1 MFLQSV
7 HLRDVLSFRDAK
19 VDLKPLNVLI
29 GANGSGKSNFLD
41 AISLLPGFTADSA
54 AFLRTQGG
62 AGAWLSKGIGAGPA
76 AKLAFQF
83 GAGNGYEIVFGG
95 SRLSL
100 HIYAEYLRKA
110 GSKAPALTRHES
122 AISGRSPLAG
132 HFRAEKPAPDR
143 SILNYLFPAQSEWR
157 EWQEKLRPIR
167 TYRLGGLNEIRN
179 GVPIGSGDPYLS
191 QTGENLAKV
200 VHDFYQAGLAN
211 GVDEALHRF
220 GESYQS
226 VKHDVSG
233 QYWALKIVEDRLNDS
248 ISASRISDGT
258 LRFLQLLVILR
269 HPVPPSLILIE
280 EPELGLHPDA
290 IGIVAEELLEASE
303 RTQLIIST
311 HSPELI
317 TALQHVPDS
326 ILVCE
331 KDFDNATTLRRLDKA
346 SIRRWLQVYSSLGE
360 TWRSGAIGG
369 NRW

>member
-19 VDLKPLNVLI
+19 VELKPLNVLI

-41 AISLLPGFTADSA
+41 ALSLLTGFTEDSS

-62 AGAWLSKGIGAGPA
+62 PGAWLSKGVGAGPA
-76 AKLAFQF
+76 AKLAFRF
-83 GAGNGYEIVFGG
+83 EEKLEYETVFGVFG
-95 SRLSL
+95 VSL
-100 HIYAEYLRKA
+100 HIYAEYLRRT
-110 GSKAPALTRHES
+110 GSKVSALTRHES
-122 AISGRSPLAG
+122 AIQGRAPLAT
-132 HFRAEKPAPDR
+132 HFRAETPASER
-143 SILNYLFPAQSEWR
+143 SILSYLMPAGTEWR
-157 EWQEKLRPIR
+157 EWQDRLRQIR
-167 TYRLGGLNEIRN
+167 TYRLAGLSEIRQ
-179 GVPIGSGDPYLS
+179 GVPVGLGDRYLTR
-191 QTGENLAKV
+191 TGDNLAKII
-200 VHDFYQAGLAN
+200 HDFYQADLLG
-211 GVDEALHRF
+211 GIDDALRRF
-220 GESYQS
+220 GESYRS
-226 VKHDVSG
+226 VKAEVSG
-233 QYWALKIVEDRLNDS
+233 QYWGLKLAEDRLDGS
-248 ISASRISDGT
+248 VPASRISDGT

-269 HPVPPSLILIE
+269 HPNPPPLILIE

-317 TALQHVPDS
+317 TAIQHVPDS
-326 ILVCE
+326 VLVCE